1 MVDLPASG
9 VSDENLLV
17 LQISEPLLWNCLVG
31 LMLSIAVEGM
41 VRFYGG
47 MNVLG
52 WVSVVGLGYG
62 MLAGRVLCCAFCD
75 FKMGS

>member
-1 MVDLPASG
+1 MSTPFATISMCGHDMPASG

-47 MNVLG
+47 MNV
-52 WVSVVGLGYG
+52 
-62 MLAGRVLCCAFCD
+62 
-75 FKMGS
+75 

>member
-41 VRFYGG
+41 VRFYSG

-52 WVSVVGLGYG
+52 WVGVVGLGYG
-62 MLAGRVLCCAFCD
+62 MLAGRVLSCAFSD